1 MNKSYNFGN
10 NSSGFKKVD
19 SFGNAFNNFFFII
32 INNIFFFNSVQFKFI
47 KSELFDCFFD
57 IILNI
62 LSDSIEQKN
71 IDLTKNSSGIYLLNL
86 TINGKSYN
94 KKIIKN

>member
-1 MNKSYNFGN
+1 MIFKE
-10 NSSGFKKVD
+10 KKVYEE
-19 SFGNAFNNFFFII
+19 
-32 INNIFFFNSVQFKFI
+32 Q
-47 KSELFDCFFD
+47 
-57 IILNI
+57 
-62 LSDSIEQKN
+62 SIESEQKN